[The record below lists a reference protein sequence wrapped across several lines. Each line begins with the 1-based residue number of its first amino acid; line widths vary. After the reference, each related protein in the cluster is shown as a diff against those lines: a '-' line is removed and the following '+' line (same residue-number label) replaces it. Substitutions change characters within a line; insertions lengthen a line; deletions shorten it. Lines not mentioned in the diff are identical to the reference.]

1 MWLPLGAIGGLA
13 TVLWCI
19 GAGPAA
25 AAGSGNPTNDKLL
38 ALTEEQQAAVL
49 GKGIGHGCVGKRA
62 FAMGVNPSG
71 KAKNYAYWSLECAD
85 GRSFAVQFQPNPKGS
100 AAVVDC
106 AALKQAGGGK
116 ECFRKF

>member
-1 MWLPLGAIGGLA
+1 MRLRLTAIGA
-13 TVLWCI
+13 FAAVLWSL

-38 ALTEEQQAAVL
+38 ALSEQQQAAAL
-49 GKGIGHGCVGKRA
+49 AKGIGHGCVGKRA

-71 KAKNYAYWSLECAD
+71 KAKGYAYWSIECVD
-85 GRSFAVQFQPNPKGS
+85 GRSFAVQIQPNAKGS
-100 AAVVDC
+100 SMVVDC
-106 AALKQAGGGK
+106 ASLKKAGGGP